1 MLWMGLWQRTHITD
15 NEMFS
20 SLAKNAFY
28 FRSEKEDIRNWFTG
42 TYFLFLLSV
51 SWRNVISNLS
61 YSAMYTNSYDTSPFV
76 FTSLLSSTFLFKYFQ
91 TNDRRISTWSYFASH
106 LTFSMK
112 FFLLSC
118 RKQISAF
125 SSTDLRS
132 SIGFTASA
140 AGNEGVEG
148 SNHYLIS
155 RFPSISP
162 GFGSGEALINCEMMH
177 ERGKFSGRRNFLLG
191 DS

>member
-1 MLWMGLWQRTHITD
+1 MLRMGLWQRTHITD

-20 SLAKNAFY
+20 SLAKKCFL
-28 FRSEKEDIRNWFTG
+28 FSFGERKTHETG
-42 TYFLFLLSV
+42 SLELFLLSFGV
-51 SWRNVISNLS
+51 LTKRYQQSVLFRNVYKFLRHIAL
-61 YSAMYTNSYDTSPFV
+61 PFHDA
-76 FTSLLSSTFLFKYFQ
+76 FIASTFLFKYFQ
-91 TNDRRISTWSYFASH
+91 TNDRRISTWSSYFASH
-106 LTFSMK
+106 LTFRWS
-112 FFLLSC
+112 FSSSS

-162 GFGSGEALINCEMMH
+162 GFGADG
-177 ERGKFSGRRNFLLG
+177 ERGKPW
-191 DS
+191 

>member
-1 MLWMGLWQRTHITD
+1 MLFIFVWRKNIHETG
-15 NEMFS
+15 
-20 SLAKNAFY
+20 SLELF
-28 FRSEKEDIRNWFTG
+28 F
-42 TYFLFLLSV
+42 FLLV

-61 YSAMYTNSYDTSPFV
+61 YSAMYPFHV
-76 FTSLLSSTFLFKYFQ
+76 AFIASTFLFKYFQ
-91 TNDRRISTWSYFASH
+91 TNDRRRCYFASH
-106 LTFSMK
+106 LTFRWS
-112 FFLLSC
+112 FSSSS

-162 GFGSGEALINCEMMH
+162 GFGADWV
-177 ERGKFSGRRNFLLG
+177 RGSLDKLRNDARKKQIFRATKFSAWRFIVMR
-191 DS
+191 